1 MGIKGFVLFLHGTTF
16 KNSKSSSMKK
26 FDMNSEID
34 IFFKQLVCTYF
45 KSKIVLLL
53 EPLYGPL
60 DIVKETTTVEIIEF
74 ITLTTI

>member
-1 MGIKGFVLFLHGTTF
+1 
-16 KNSKSSSMKK
+16 
-26 FDMNSEID
+26 MNSEID